1 MKPKIISIGTA
12 NPQEKFSQEEVYK
25 LCGYKSPKIKSIF
38 LNSDIDYRH
47 FYLNKKNFK
56 LTEDVD
62 EKNQRYLEGS
72 LEISE
77 EAINN
82 CLEKIG
88 CEKEEVDCLII
99 VSCTGYLCPGLS
111 SHLVKKLNLR
121 NNIQQTNILGM
132 GCGGALPGLQRAFD
146 HAKAYP
152 EQKILLVA
160 VEICS
165 AAYFIDNSL
174 ETIVGNAICADGAAA
189 VLLSSNSNTIGP
201 KILAFESLI
210 APEHLDKV
218 GFEQVEGHLRIILH
232 KDIPDL
238 AGPFAQ
244 RVIDSLLCK
253 NNLKKED
260 IKYWVLHSGGRKVI
274 DKLKGQLNLSEE
286 EIKYTKHILRNY
298 GNMSS
303 PTVLFV
309 LNEVLE
315 KANPQTGD
323 LAIMLTLGPGLVV
336 ETALLRW

>member
-1 MKPKIISIGTA
+1 MNPKIISVGIA
-12 NPQEKFSQEEVYK
+12 NPKEKFSQEEVYR
-25 LCGYKSPKIKSIF
+25 LCGYKNPKIKSIF
-38 LNSDIDYRH
+38 MNSDIDYRY
-47 FYLNKKNFK
+47 FYLDKKNFRPQET
-56 LTEDVD
+56 LDQ
-62 EKNQRYLEGS
+62 KNQRYLKGS
-72 LEISE
+72 VEISGQ
-77 EAINN
+77 AIEN
-82 CLEKIG
+82 CLLKIG
-88 CEKEEVDCLII
+88 VEKEEIDCLIV

-121 NNIQQTNILGM
+121 RDIQQANILGM

-152 EQKILLVA
+152 EQKIVLVT

-165 AAYFIDNSL
+165 AAYFIDDSL
-174 ETIVGNAICADGAAA
+174 ETIVGNAICGDGSAAI
-189 VLLSSNSNTIGP
+189 LLSANSHKFGP
-201 KILAFESLI
+201 EILAFESLI

-218 GFEQVEGHLRIILH
+218 GFEQIEGHLKIILH

-244 RVIDSLLCK
+244 KAIDSLLCK
-253 NNLKKED
+253 YNMRKED

-274 DKLKGQLNLSEE
+274 DKLKDQLKLTQED
-286 EIKYTKHILRNY
+286 ITHTKYVLRNY

-315 KANPQTGD
+315 NEKPKAGEMG
-323 LAIMLTLGPGLVV
+323 IMLALGPGLVV

>member
-1 MKPKIISIGTA
+1 MNPKIISIGTA

-38 LNSDIDYRH
+38 LNSDIDFRY
-47 FYLNKKNFK
+47 FYLNQKDFK
-56 LTEDVD
+56 LNENVD
-62 EKNQRYLEGS
+62 EKNRRYLEGS

-77 EAINN
+77 KAINN

-88 CEKEEVDCLII
+88 CEKEEIDCLII

-121 NNIQQTNILGM
+121 RDIQQANILGM

-146 HAKAYP
+146 HAKAFP
-152 EQKILLVA
+152 EQKILLVT

-189 VLLSSNSNTIGP
+189 VLFSGNSGYKGP
-201 KILAFESLI
+201 EILAFESLI

-244 RVIDSLLCK
+244 KVVDSLLCK

-286 EIKYTKHILRNY
+286 EIKYTKYILRNY

-309 LNEVLE
+309 LKEVLE

-323 LAIMLTLGPGLVV
+323 LAIMLALGPGLVV

>member
-1 MKPKIISIGTA
+1 MNPKIISIGTA
-12 NPQEKFSQEEVYK
+12 NPEEKFSQEEVYK
-25 LCGYKSPKIKSIF
+25 LCGYKNPKIKSIF
-38 LNSDIDYRH
+38 LNSDIDSRY
-47 FYLNKKNFK
+47 FYLSKNNFK
-56 LTEDVD
+56 LKENVD
-62 EKNQRYLEGS
+62 QKNQRYLKGS
-72 LEISE
+72 LEISVK
-77 EAINN
+77 AIDN

-88 CEKEEVDCLII
+88 CEKEGIDCLIV

-121 NNIQQTNILGM
+121 NNIQQANILGM

-152 EQKILLVA
+152 EQKVLLVA

-165 AAYFIDNSL
+165 AAYFIDGSL
-174 ETIVGNAICADGAAA
+174 ETIVGNAICGDGAAA
-189 VLLSSNSNTIGP
+189 VLLSGNSYILGP
-201 KILAFESLI
+201 EILAFESLI

-218 GFEQVEGHLRIILH
+218 GFEQIEGHLKIVLH

-244 RVIDSLLCK
+244 KVIDTILCK
-253 NNLKKED
+253 HNLKKED

-274 DKLKGQLNLSEE
+274 DKLKVQLNLSEE
-286 EIKYTKHILRNY
+286 EIKYTKHVLRNY

-309 LNEVLE
+309 LQEVLE
-315 KANPQTGD
+315 KAHPKAGD
-323 LAIMLTLGPGLVV
+323 LAIMLALGPGLVV